1 MNHYRLSLTAAIAIT
16 SLFSPVTAQQTALP
30 VFVPL
35 DAAPYKFAGLITS
48 VWERAGILPDV
59 DYRGSGVVVSHP
71 RVALTNNHVIYD
83 ARDDSEDGRAV
94 KGLYSTIVGYPWV
107 TRAEWHGTNAS
118 AVEPTSAGVHL
129 SLVKNS
135 TYSLYRE
142 TERTLKKLGLGIR
155 PYHSDNHDLV
165 ALVGALNLAGGDYPA
180 VLKDESNALLRS
192 PRTMKM
198 LLGFPERRDD
208 ADSNPIM
215 WGMHQIGPV
224 NSKFDD
230 FPNFPHVLAPKNPS
244 VATWGGNSGGPWFVK
259 NNDQG
264 WQVGAIMNRGD
275 GRGPSVASPHAKL
288 LIADAIARAGGPVVG
303 DPPDDDRIVD
313 LTPSA
318 VAHSARLE
326 TPGDIDR
333 YSIVVPAAGNY
344 AISSTGALDLVGTLR
359 SGASGI
365 VTNDNGGVYTMG
377 VGNQHNFHIAA
388 WLEPGASNTL
398 LVRGAF
404 PSEMGDYGI
413 SVQATGASG
422 FSGTE
427 FRVDTGVYN
436 GSRWVFTPHGSYN
449 DEPDGS
455 ASHYTEIPP
464 AAPEIH
470 FGTLVKGRAPRQMMF
485 RITNTGAGII
495 SFLGTNPV
503 AVSGGDQGRFTV
515 VQQPPSGIGPG
526 SSGDFLVRFNGAYN
540 GRSYS
545 TLGINFFW
553 SPTLYLPVAG
563 TGSGFTGTDD
573 HPNTPTAALAGTAR
587 TRSALAS
594 PTGGINFGG
603 DQDQFTLNVSRSAVY
618 RIFTIGETNTTGALY
633 KVTKTRLKPRPRRK
647 GAPKPKP
654 RWRTT
659 VTLVANGQAKSD
671 SFGFQIERTLPPGSY
686 LVAVRG
692 LDATVRGAYQLR
704 VTSAAPRGALAVTGE
719 GVFIADDATE
729 PDEYDGTDFGEATSG
744 PAITRTFVLKNY
756 GTAALS
762 FGSPRVSVVGD
773 PRFSVAAQPGVASLS
788 PNGVASFQIRCTP
801 GAGSAEAT
809 VLIRAM
815 NAGMSDNTYM
825 FAVRGGEAVSI
836 IDGFALIPGGSFTMG
851 RTSGDTDGDAP
862 PITVTVNAFFMAETE
877 TTKAQWDEVRTWGL
891 ANGYSDLSAG
901 GGKAADHPVHSVSW
915 WDVVKWC
922 NARSEMEGL
931 TPCYT
936 VGGNVMRTGTTD
948 PDANWGANGYRLPT
962 EAEWEKAARGG
973 VSGKRFPSGADTI
986 SHADA
991 NYLGSSSN
999 FYDLSPINNYHPT
1012 YSTGGAPYTS
1022 PVRRFAG
1029 NGYGLR
1035 DTAGNLNEWCWDWYG
1050 SSYYATSNNTTN
1062 PRGPALGTNRVFRGG
1077 SYGHSSHS
1085 ARCSWRGN
1093 ITPLAVGYNWGLRVA
1108 RSSSP

>member
-1 MNHYRLSLTAAIAIT
+1 MNHYRSSLTAVIAFT

-30 VFVPL
+30 VLVPL
-35 DAAPYKFAGLITS
+35 DAAPYKFTGLITS

-59 DYRGSGVVVSHP
+59 DYRGSGVVAAHP

-83 ARDDSEDGRAV
+83 ARDDIEGGRIV
-94 KGLYSTIVGYPWV
+94 KGAYSKIVGYPWV

-118 AVEPTSAGVHL
+118 GTEPTSAGIHL
-129 SLVKNS
+129 SLVKNA

-165 ALVGALNLAGGDYPA
+165 ALVGTLNLAGGDYPA
-180 VLKDESNALLRS
+180 VLRDESNALLRS

-198 LLGFPERRDD
+198 LLGFPGRRDD
-208 ADSNPIM
+208 GASNPIM
-215 WGMHQIGPV
+215 WSMHGIGPL
-224 NSKFDD
+224 NSKFED
-230 FPNFPHVLAPKNPS
+230 FPNFPHVLAPKNPT

-318 VAHSARLE
+318 VAHNARLE

-333 YSIVVPAAGNY
+333 YSIVVPAAGY
-344 AISSTGALDLVGTLR
+344 YSISSSGGLDLVGTLR

-365 VTNDNGGVYTMG
+365 VTNDNASIFTMG
-377 VGNQHNFHIAA
+377 TENHNFQISA
-388 WLEPGASNTL
+388 WLEPGASSTL

-413 SVQATGASG
+413 TVQATGAAGYSG
-422 FSGTE
+422 AE

-449 DEPDGS
+449 SEPDGS
-455 ASHYTEIPP
+455 TSHYTEIAP
-464 AAPEIH
+464 AAPEIN
-470 FGTLVKGRAPRQMMF
+470 FGTLVKGRAPRQVIF
-485 RITNTGAGII
+485 RITNTGAGTIN
-495 SFLGTNPV
+495 FLGTNPV
-503 AVSGGDQGRFTV
+503 AASGGDQGLFTV

-526 SSGDFLVRFNGAYN
+526 SSGDFLVRFNGSSN

-545 TLGINFFW
+545 TLGISFLF

-573 HPNTPTAALAGTAR
+573 HPNTPTAALAGAAR

-594 PTGGINFGG
+594 PAGGVNFGG
-603 DQDQFTLNVSRSAVY
+603 DQDYFTLNVSRSAVY
-618 RIFTIGETNTTGALY
+618 RIFTIGETNTTGALH
-633 KVTKTRLKPRPRRK
+633 KVTKTRIKPLPQRK
-647 GAPKPKP
+647 GAPTPKP

-671 SFGFQIERTLPPGSY
+671 SFGFQIERTLAPGSY

-744 PAITRTFVLKNY
+744 PAVTRTFVLKNY

-762 FGSPRVSVVGD
+762 FGTPRVTVVGSPRFAVV
-773 PRFSVAAQPGVASLS
+773 VQPGVASLA
-788 PNGVASFQIRCTP
+788 PNASASFQIRYTP
-801 GAGSAEAT
+801 GAGEASAR
-809 VLIRAM
+809 VVIRAT
-815 NAGMSDNTYM
+815 NAGMADNTYM
-825 FAVRGGEAVSI
+825 FAVRGGGEAPQ

-851 RTSGDTDGDAP
+851 RTSGDTDSNAP
-862 PITVTVNAFFMAETE
+862 PITVTVSTFYMAETE

-891 ANGYSDLSAG
+891 ANGYNDLAAG
-901 GGKAADHPVHSVSW
+901 SGKAADHPVQTVRW

-931 TPCYT
+931 TPVYT
-936 VGGNVMRTGTTD
+936 VGGNVLRTGTTI
-948 PDANWGANGYRLPT
+948 PVANWSANGFRLPT

-973 VSGKRFPSGADTI
+973 VIGKRFPWGNDTI
-986 SHADA
+986 SHSQA
-991 NYLGSSSN
+991 NYYGMLWYRA
-999 FYDLSPINNYHPT
+999 FDLSPIDNYHPT
-1012 YSTGGAPYTS
+1012 YATGNKPYTS
-1022 PVRRFAG
+1022 PVGSFAS
-1029 NGYGLR
+1029 NGYGLK
-1035 DTAGNLNEWCWDWYG
+1035 DVAGNVWELCWDFYDPDQYLL
-1050 SSYYATSNNTTN
+1050 SSGTAD
-1062 PRGPALGTNRVFRGG
+1062 PRGPDSGYTRVIRGG
-1077 SYGHSSHS
+1077 SWAGTPSN
-1085 ARCSWRGN
+1085 ARISD
-1093 ITPLAVGYNWGLRVA
+1093 
-1108 RSSSP
+1108 RSSTTQTDSINFIGFRTVRSLVP